1 MDLKDEVNDQSLDD
15 VTNND
20 VSTNNTC
27 TNDVTGDEIKLTDVT
42 ETNDITDADKKE
54 VSVATPIV
62 ESGED
67 LEQAANQETNEKP
80 AESEPPQQDVEIENT
95 AKTETENSEEHTASQ
110 ASESNLEP
118 KSNGHMSEKQER
130 FLDQYMTLKPILTQ
144 IIGFDNNRIRTMK
157 YR

>member
-27 TNDVTGDEIKLTDVT
+27 TNDVT
-42 ETNDITDADKKE
+42 ETNDITDADSKE

-67 LEQAANQETNEKP
+67 LEQAANQETNETP
-80 AESEPPQQDVEIENT
+80 AESEPLQQDVEIENT

-130 FLDQYMTLKPILTQ
+130 FLDQYMTL
-144 IIGFDNNRIRTMK
+144 
-157 YR
+157 